1 MKKILCLLIVC
12 VILLS
17 TLAGCGG
24 NGADMV
30 INGTDTAKRLLA
42 EERLNSDLL
51 KNKGDIFENGVR
63 VMRNLADIA
72 MANLNVPHANGD
84 AVMTNL
90 SSTVNL
96 STVLTGDYIGKL
108 EIDGD
113 TFIWSDFEENNNS
126 YDYFKNLTENIVFSA
141 EVAAELIDNIKKR
154 VRVVDKWVAMGS
166 THYYLSVEE
175 NSETLCEFDTNNEFL
190 NICKRYK
197 NSDGKDVYELFRK
210 QDSYQNRMTYIPGE
224 RYELSSLF
232 GSSGGEGHYFV
243 ADNSKGYW
251 ETYVLGEASE
261 HYNVSYFIMKDDICY
276 DAFYNPKD
284 GTIPLLKVM
293 SADRATD
300 IFHFSDYGD
309 TSAVSLQ
316 FAGFDG
322 IKNIVADAENVEYV
336 KGEYANLTSS
346 EHGVVNLENG
356 KTIRV
361 GDAFGDN
368 VTVNAIY
375 ALYGAAGYTGEVM
388 LNIHGETRNERLKD
402 LKSFLNEYGMRCRRD
417 INEVFSGIDRAYVD
431 IDGIIKYYKWNG
443 IIVTDEGR
451 IADAIEIELARFA
464 DMESIYTDIKDV
476 EVIDYSDT
484 RKIEMNIKF
493 APITE
498 SMNES
503 ITLDGTSVS
512 VGSISLTI
520 EDTTL
525 YVVNEPYKVAFAMTE
540 ANGNGGLVHL
550 AVENTSTVSY
560 ADEKKFTV
568 SASDLSLE
576 LPTLAVGRYILVA
589 YISTSDGIRSSGYVP
604 VDFDTVSEAPVT
616 LDSAIFTAKKNAD
629 GTIITYGETTNFMTS
644 LVSDTKLDYESFKSL
659 IASMAFE
666 HGTPSEEIEIKEGDT
681 FNSLSGAET
690 EIASGTYRIGYTTQ
704 NGNSLTS
711 GYIYAEYV
719 CTAE

>member
-1 MKKILCLLIVC
+1 MKKILCLFIVC

-24 NGADMV
+24 IDIA
-30 INGTDTAKRLLA
+30 ISGTDMAKLILA
-42 EERLNSDLL
+42 EERLNSALL
-51 KNKGDIFENGVR
+51 KNKGDIFENGIR

-72 MANLNVPHANGD
+72 MENLNVPHTDGD

-90 SSTVNL
+90 STAVNL

-113 TFIWSDFEENNNS
+113 TFTWSNFEENNNS
-126 YDYFKNLTENIVFSA
+126 YDYFKNLTENIVTSA

-210 QDSYQNRMTYIPGE
+210 QDSYQSRMTYIPGE
-224 RYELSSLF
+224 RYELSSIF
-232 GSSGGEGHYFV
+232 SSSGDDGLYFV

-251 ETYVLGEASE
+251 ETYVLSEAPQ

-276 DAFYNPKD
+276 DAFYDPKNGD
-284 GTIPLLKVM
+284 IPILKVM

-322 IKNIVADAENVEYV
+322 IKSIVADAEHVEYV
-336 KGEYANLTSS
+336 KGEYANLASS

-361 GDAFGDN
+361 GDTFGDDI
-368 VTVNAIY
+368 TVNAIH

-388 LNIHGETRNERLKD
+388 LNILGETRNERLQN

-417 INEVFSGIDRAYVD
+417 IDEVSRGIGRAYVD
-431 IDGIIKYYKWNG
+431 VDGIIKYYKWNG
-443 IIVTDEGR
+443 ITVTDESR

-464 DMESIYTDIKDV
+464 DMESIYTDVKDA

-484 RKIEMNIKF
+484 KKIMMNIKF

-498 SMNES
+498 KTNENV
-503 ITLDGTSVS
+503 TLEGIGVS
-512 VGSISLTI
+512 VGNISLTI
-520 EDTTL
+520 NDTTL
-525 YVVNEPYKVAFAMTE
+525 YVVDEPYKVAFALIE
-540 ANGNGGLVHL
+540 ANGEGGLVHID
-550 AVENTSTVSY
+550 VDNSTTAIY
-560 ADEKKFTV
+560 TDGNKFTV
-568 SASDLSLE
+568 SASALSFE
-576 LPTLAVGRYILVA
+576 LPTPAAGSYTLVA
-589 YISTSDGIRSSGYVP
+589 YIATSDGIRSSGYVP
-604 VDFDTVSEAPVT
+604 VDFDRVSETTVM
-616 LDSAIFTAKKNAD
+616 LDSASVSAKNGAN
-629 GTIITYGETTNFMTS
+629 GVTITYSDITDFTVSLTS
-644 LVSDTKLDYESFKSL
+644 DAKLDYEAFKAL
-659 IASMAFE
+659 IAAMAFE
-666 HGTPSEEIEIKEGDT
+666 HGTPSETVEMKVGDVFT
-681 FNSLSGAET
+681 SLFGAET
-690 EIASGTYRIGYTTQ
+690 EIASGTYRIGYTVQ
-704 NGNSLTS
+704 NGSAETN
-711 GYIYAEYV
+711 GYIYAEYL